1 MDQYQVKNKLKNSDA
16 KMTLLDI
23 SFHNIRKDRGIFYIL
38 EKNGLVNRIVDEEQ
52 INKAIDFAPGNTRAK
67 LRGEFIK
74 KAQEK
79 KRDYTVDWVHLKI
92 NDQNQRTVVCKDPF
106 KYEDERVE
114 ELIGLL

>member
-1 MDQYQVKNKLKNSDA
+1 MDRYQEKNGLKNNDPR
-16 KMTLLDI
+16 MVLIDI
-23 SFHNIRKDRGIFYIL
+23 TFHNIRKDRGIFYIL
-38 EKNGLVNRIVDEEQ
+38 EKFGLINTIVDQ
-52 INKAIDFAPGNTRAK
+52 NMINNAIDFAPESTRAK

-106 KYEDERVE
+106 KFVDERVQD
-114 ELIGLL
+114 LIGML